1 MAMMG
6 GRMMMQ
12 GGLLYEFSVERH
24 VPAEHLL
31 RSLDQYDSGQGMVHL
46 FPHLRPGGSG
56 V

>member
-6 GRMMMQ
+6 ERMMTR
-12 GGLLYEFSVERH
+12 GGLLYEFKVERH
-24 VPAEHLL
+24 VPAKHLL
-31 RSLDQYDSGQGMVHL
+31 RSLDEDHSGQGMVHL